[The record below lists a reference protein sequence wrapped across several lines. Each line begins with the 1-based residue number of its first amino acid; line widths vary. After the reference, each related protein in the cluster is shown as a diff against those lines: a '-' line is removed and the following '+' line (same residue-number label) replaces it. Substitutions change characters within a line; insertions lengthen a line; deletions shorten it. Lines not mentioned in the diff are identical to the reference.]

1 MYIYIIK
8 SALRS
13 YIYILYN
20 CIHVA
25 MLAKRRDQLGQ
36 DFSREPMGNKGLKIF
51 FFSKFQV
58 FLIPRATLVIYK
70 ITFSKICNKHAKS
83 GPPPPLLYAGGGRG

>member
-25 MLAKRRDQLGQ
+25 MLHQLGQ
-36 DFSREPMGNKGLKIF
+36 DFSREPMGNKGLKNI

-83 GPPPPLLYAGGGRG
+83 GPPPPLLYAGG